1 MLKITHLFTRYGARQ
16 SAGVSGRA
24 GAANNVREMD
34 MRIKGNFGMRVALK
48 GSSALLAVTMA
59 MAASAQTAPAIDD
72 SEAIVVT
79 GSRIPRPDVDSNSPV
94 NVISSEEIR
103 LTAAVETEQLLNSLP
118 QAVAG
123 AGAQSN
129 SGNSSATVNLRN
141 LGAQRTLVLQNGRR
155 IVGASQDGVV
165 DINMIPPSLIERV
178 EVVTGGASAVYGSDA
193 MAGVVNFVTK
203 TDFEGFEVGGQ
214 YGLSD
219 KGDAQRYNLDLT
231 VGGNFGDGRGNIV
244 FNASYLDRAQV
255 KGAAR
260 KHASRFLVD
269 AVQNGV
275 GVLVPGGN
283 GVTPQG
289 TIFTPSL
296 VGKTDQFGNV
306 IGTAGIFFAPEGWRA
321 YKTSDGFNDRPYTN
335 LQMPMKRWQASVI
348 GHYDVTDNV
357 TAFWE
362 GAYVRSKINS
372 TLGAV
377 PMSSSGFIPGFQLDL
392 RNPYLDSS
400 LREFLRTNLDSDNNN
415 LVTLNINRRLLDFG
429 SRTDDQTREFSRF
442 VGGLRGGLTENLNW
456 EAFYNQGNVK
466 ITEVQGG
473 GVLIDN
479 FANSFLTNPDNPYD
493 CAVADTRCV
502 TINPFG
508 LNSLTQPMIDYIK
521 TDLTNITTLKQK
533 QLGGTITGTLFKL
546 PAGNV
551 GISVGAEYRKESSQ
565 FTPDQLYIQGKALS
579 RSAGIQATG
588 GSFDVKEV
596 FGEIVVPLIADK
608 PFVELL
614 AFEGGVRYSDYST
627 AGAVVSWKAGGEYS
641 PVRGL
646 KFRGLYQRAVRAPNV
661 IELYSGATNTA
672 PQATDF
678 CNATAGRT
686 AAERAF
692 CVGSLNLPESI
703 ADVFQQENVQI
714 RAITGGNP
722 DLQEETSDTW
732 SVGAV
737 FRPEFVPNLQ
747 VTVDYYNIKID
758 GAIAAFGGGLQSV
771 ITGCRADLSLDNVF
785 CKPLTKRTPDGQ
797 LYDVELLNANI
808 AAIKTSGVDFRLDYR
823 HDIGS
828 LGRLSYYL
836 AGSYLLKSVIK
847 SSPIAAAIDC
857 AGYIGGGSCS
867 NANPTWRFTQRVT
880 WSVNDNFDVSLRHRY
895 IGSVKDGRIAAAN
908 ALNAAAPL
916 LAVPSTGSVNYFDLS
931 LSYALPDGFDLY
943 GTVDNLG
950 DRNPPYQLFERDTY
964 DAIGRRITVG
974 FRKTF

>member
-1 MLKITHLFTRYGARQ
+1 MNTNRFAM
-16 SAGVSGRA
+16 
-24 GAANNVREMD
+24 VRLGL
-34 MRIKGNFGMRVALK
+34 RGGT
-48 GSSALLAVTMA
+48 ALLAAMLTTGTA
-59 MAASAQTAPAIDD
+59 MAQQSAPEN
-72 SEAIVVT
+72 SEDNSIIVT

-94 NVISSEEIR
+94 NVIGSAEIR
-103 LTAAVETEQLLNSLP
+103 KTATVETEQLLNALP

-123 AGAQSN
+123 AGSQSN

-141 LGAQRTLVLQNGRR
+141 LGASRTLVLQNGRR
-155 IVGASQDGVV
+155 IIGSSQDGVV
-165 DINMIPPSLIERV
+165 DLNMIPPSMIERV

-203 TDFEGFEVGGQ
+203 TNFEGMELGGQ
-214 YGLSD
+214 YGITD
-219 KGDAQRYNLDLT
+219 KGDAQRYNFDLT
-231 VGGNFGDGRGNIV
+231 VGGNFADGRGNVV
-244 FNASYLDRAQV
+244 FNASYYDRDEV

-260 KHASRFLVD
+260 AHASLFLVD

-289 TIFTPSL
+289 TIFAPSL
-296 VGKTDQFGNV
+296 VGKVDQFGNT

-335 LQMPMKRWQASVI
+335 LQMPMRRWSASVM
-348 GHYDVTDNV
+348 GHYDVTENV

-362 GAYVRSKINS
+362 GAYVRNEINS

-392 RNPYLDSS
+392 RNPYLAPS
-400 LREFLRTNLDSDNNN
+400 LRTFLSTNLDQDGDN

-429 SRTDDQTREFSRF
+429 SRTDDQTRQFSRIVF
-442 VGGLRGGLTENLNW
+442 GLRGGLTDKLKW
-456 EAFYNQGNVK
+456 EVFYNQGDVS

-479 FANSFLTNPDNPYD
+479 FANSFLTNPANPAD
-493 CAVADTRCV
+493 CAVADPRCV

-508 LNSLTQPMIDYIK
+508 LNSLTRPMIDYIS
-521 TDLTNITTLKQK
+521 TNLTNRTTLSQK
-533 QLGGTITGTLFKL
+533 QAGGSITGTLFKL

-596 FGEIVVPLIADK
+596 YGELVVPLLADM
-608 PFVELL
+608 PLVHLL
-614 AFEGGVRYSDYST
+614 SFEGGIRYSDYST
-627 AGAVVSWKAGGEYS
+627 AGAVTSWKAGGEYS
-641 PVRGL
+641 PIQGL

-678 CNATAGRT
+678 CNATASRT

-692 CVGSLNLPESI
+692 CINSLNLPASI

-722 DLQEETSDTW
+722 NLKEEVSDTW
-732 SVGAV
+732 SLGAV
-737 FRPEFVPNLQ
+737 FRPDFVPNLQ
-747 VTVDYYNIKID
+747 LTVDYYNIRIE

-771 ITGCRADLSLDNVF
+771 ITACRANLSMSNIF
-785 CKPLTKRTPDGQ
+785 CQPLNKRTPDGQ
-797 LYDVELLNANI
+797 LYDVALLNANI
-808 AAIKTSGVDFRLDYR
+808 ASLKTSGVDFRLDYR
-823 HDIGS
+823 RDIGS
-828 LGRLSYYL
+828 LGQLSYYI
-836 AGSYLLKSVIK
+836 AGSYLVNSIVQ
-847 SSPIAAAIDC
+847 SSPIVAAIDC

-867 NANPTWRFTQRVT
+867 NANPTWRFTQRLT
-880 WSVNDNFDVSLRHRY
+880 WDINDAVQVSLRHRFL
-895 IGSVKDGRIAAAN
+895 GSVKDGRIAAAI
-908 ALNAAAPL
+908 ASGTAMPL
-916 LAVPSTGSVNYFDLS
+916 LAVPETGHINYFDLS
-931 LSYALPDGFDLY
+931 ASYDIDENFNIY
-943 GTVDNLG
+943 GTIDNLA
-950 DRNPPYQLFERDTY
+950 DQDPPFQLYERDTY
-964 DAIGRRITVG
+964 DAIGRRFTIG
-974 FRKTF
+974 FRKKF